1 MRERSYIPLKV
12 QLAAALLQLPGDD
25 PDRPAVP
32 YEAGKIM
39 SPDQIIGLFELD
51 HWPIPK
57 AEDGPDE
64 PWNLHWRLT
73 AAHRAKTA
81 KVDIP
86 TIAKTKRL
94 AKKEVAR
101 LAQMLNAEID
111 STIEKAKLHAGWRS
125 GKIPDHTPKP
135 KRRIPSRSFQKG
147 KRAFQKRRK
156 P

>member
-12 QLAAALLQLPGDD
+12 RLAAALLQLPGDD

-73 AAHRAKTA
+73 AAHRVKTA

-86 TIAKTKRL
+86 IIAKAKRL
-94 AKKEVAR
+94 AKKETDRRAR
-101 LAQMLNAEID
+101 LIA
-111 STIEKAKLHAGWRS
+111 KAASVGILTLA
-125 GKIPDHTPKP
+125 PKP

-156 P
+156 PNAPL